1 MGSTKQEQA
10 ARRAAIQETI
20 SENREF
26 FEGRMRHHYEAMGLG
41 EWTPRLSPEERA
53 ERKAFDERTKAAEK
67 IQALAAKAGLTVT
80 VDQAAATDWR
90 GDENGFADEQP
101 ESTAD
106 RIARI
111 AQEAE
116 DAEALTE

>member
-1 MGSTKQEQA
+1 
-10 ARRAAIQETI
+10 
-20 SENREF
+20 
-26 FEGRMRHHYEAMGLG
+26 MRHHYEAMGLG